1 MLTLNCLWSWP
12 SWPCSAG
19 RTMRF
24 WQRCTASSLAI
35 PTSGL
40 VPARSC
46 LACRLAVDR
55 EVCSAV
61 VCRFAGQRVHH
72 SPQAA
77 APAATP
83 SAQRI
88 DSACCMSRCRPIR
101 ASCFAAGAGHPAPG
115 LPAEPRQTPHP
126 GKSLAEKTI
135 HTLLLRRAKLGA
147 NFARSRR
154 ENAKRFFVYIFH
166 VHGKNPSIW
175 MLCRK

>member
-1 MLTLNCLWSWP
+1 
-12 SWPCSAG
+12 
-19 RTMRF
+19 MRF

-46 LACRLAVDR
+46 LACRLAVDL
-55 EVCSAV
+55 EVCRAV
-61 VCRFAGQRVHH
+61 VCRIAGRRVHQ

-83 SAQRI
+83 SAQRVG
-88 DSACCMSRCRPIR
+88 SASCMSRYRPIR

-115 LPAEPRQTPHP
+115 LPAEPRQTPILEKASRAWRKKAKTRLEKVKKGVVCSP
-126 GKSLAEKTI
+126 KSGVCSPKKGKRETI
-135 HTLLLRRAKLGA
+135 FVKKISH
-147 NFARSRR
+147 FA
-154 ENAKRFFVYIFH
+154 Y
-166 VHGKNPSIW
+166 W

>member
-1 MLTLNCLWSWP
+1 MPFSIFVNRKSRVATGKHAHFELLWSWP

-46 LACRLAVDR
+46 LACRLAVDL
-55 EVCSAV
+55 EVCRAV
-61 VCRFAGQRVHH
+61 VCRIAGRRVHH

-83 SAQRI
+83 SAQRV
-88 DSACCMSRCRPIR
+88 DSASCMSRGRPIR
-101 ASCFAAGAGHPAPG
+101 VSCFAAGAGHPAPG

-126 GKSLAEKTI
+126 GKSITCLEEKRR
-135 HTLLLRRAKLGA
+135 LLRK
-147 NFARSRR
+147 
-154 ENAKRFFVYIFH
+154 
-166 VHGKNPSIW
+166 
-175 MLCRK
+175 